1 MLRSPQTLTELT
13 KLALQSGEFEVFQQ
27 EDRHRS
33 AVRIRAL
40 PMAKPRQL
48 ARSLLASR
56 IKNSPVPGHVVA

>member
-1 MLRSPQTLTELT
+1 MLRSPQTPTELT

-33 AVRIRAL
+33 AVRIRVL
-40 PMAKPRQL
+40 RMAKL

-56 IKNSPVPGHVVA
+56 IKNPPVPGQVVA